1 MIIKIGR
8 SFVPDIVVMVTLIVF
23 ILTSNDVGAMIYALA
38 AAGGIE
44 SVTSILRAYALS
56 EIIKDNK
63 G

>member
-1 MIIKIGR
+1 MILKIGQ
-8 SFVPDIVVMVTLIVF
+8 SVVPDAVVMVALIVF
-23 ILTSNDVGAMIYALA
+23 LLTSNDVEDMIYALA

>member
-1 MIIKIGR
+1 MILKIGQ
-8 SFVPDIVVMVTLIVF
+8 SVVPDAVVMVALIVF
-23 ILTSNDVGAMIYALA
+23 LLTSNDVEDMIYALA
-38 AAGGIE
+38 AAGSIE

>member
-1 MIIKIGR
+1 MILKIGQ
-8 SFVPDIVVMVTLIVF
+8 SVVPDAVVMVALIVF
-23 ILTSNDVGAMIYALA
+23 LLTSNDVEDMIYALA

-44 SVTSILRAYALS
+44 SVASILRAYALS